1 VALPDLKQLAFYQA
15 ALQVALEMVA
25 PIALGWFLDDY
36 LGWTPRP
43 WAMVVGAFLGFA
55 GGLAHLIVLVNRKN
69 RDDKNRD
76 NGEPDP
82 PP

>member
-1 VALPDLKQLAFYQA
+1 MPPDLKQLGFYQA

-25 PIALGWFLDDY
+25 PIGLGWLLDVY
-36 LGWTPRP
+36 WGWTPRP

-69 RDDKNRD
+69 RDN
-76 NGEPDP
+76 NEPDP